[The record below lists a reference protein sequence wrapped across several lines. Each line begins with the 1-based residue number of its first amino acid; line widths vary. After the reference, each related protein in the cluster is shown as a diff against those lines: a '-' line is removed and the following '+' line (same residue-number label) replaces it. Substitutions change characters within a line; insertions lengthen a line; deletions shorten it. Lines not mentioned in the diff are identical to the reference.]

1 MVKSNSPES
10 YNEFLGGV
18 GKLILKNLIGNICAE
33 FRNGLSD
40 SYFFKM
46 TLESDCL
53 LSKPS

>member
-1 MVKSNSPES
+1 MVKSNFPES

-18 GKLILKNLIGNICAE
+18 GKLILKNLIGNICEE

-53 LSKPS
+53 EPCF

>member
-10 YNEFLGGV
+10 YSEFLGGV

-33 FRNGLSD
+33 FHNGLSD

-53 LSKPS
+53 ELCF